1 MVSKGDS
8 TELYYQNITDP
19 EDPEFSLLVPEKR
32 KIIDAIKKLKFR
44 TTPPEV
50 AATAGISVDRSSFW
64 LNKIAGETAGK
75 LEVAADGTIF
85 YSFSNNFTNAYLQ
98 RGVRKAALIAG
109 AILFQFLYWLIR
121 VSFGFALIMSLLV
134 MVVIFV
140 LLIVMAI
147 AAIFGDSGGSGD
159 SGFDISGDF
168 FDLNFLVDIFR
179 WNYSPSH
186 TSYPNSLPGGRREK
200 YVSYVEE
207 HPKGNFFLECFSF
220 LFGDG
225 KPNSNLLEVRWQQ
238 IARVI
243 KKNGGVVSTE
253 QLAPFLDGD
262 RSDSGMILSALAQFN
277 GRPEVT
283 KSGYIVYVFPDFLD
297 PFTAPALPPMR
308 SEFYLVEDEWKFSA
322 FPASAQIKVF
332 LLASLNIAGSW
343 WLFKHIASINL
354 LHHIAILIDV
364 LLTYAV
370 IFLAIPVI
378 RFLALLVLNARIKH
392 RNDLRQAAFE
402 LVNRPSG
409 DVLEEIKE
417 ASEIRQQELE
427 QLRRDRRI
435 IFSTDKDSAEQ
446 FFDEQLD
453 QSK

>member
-1 MVSKGDS
+1 MARKGDS

-32 KIIDAIKKLKFR
+32 KVIDAIKKLKFR
-44 TTPPEV
+44 STPAEV

-85 YSFSNNFTNAYLQ
+85 YSFTNNFTSAYLQ
-98 RGVRKAALIAG
+98 RGARKAALIAG
-109 AILFQFLYWLIR
+109 AVLFQFLYWLIR

-134 MVVIFV
+134 IVVIFV

-147 AAIFGDSGGSGD
+147 AAIFGDSGGGD

-168 FDLNFLVDIFR
+168 FDLNFLGDIFR
-179 WNYSPSH
+179 WDYSPSH
-186 TSYPNSLPGGRREK
+186 TSYPNSLPSGRRER

-283 KSGYIVYVFPDFLD
+283 RSGYIVYVFPEFLD
-297 PFTAPALPPMR
+297 PLTAPALPPMR
-308 SEFYLVEDEWKFSA
+308 SECFLIEDEWKFSA
-322 FPASAQIKVF
+322 FPASAQFKVF

-343 WLFKHIASINL
+343 WLFKHIATINL

-364 LLTYAV
+364 LLAYAV
-370 IFLAIPVI
+370 IFLAIPAI
-378 RFLALLVLNARIKH
+378 RYVALLVLNARIKH
-392 RNDLRQAAFE
+392 RNYLRQAAAE
-402 LVNRPSG
+402 LVNRPTG
-409 DVLEEIKE
+409 DVLEEIRE
-417 ASEIRQQELE
+417 AAEIRQQELA
-427 QLRRDRRI
+427 QLRSDRRI
-435 IFSTDKDSAEQ
+435 IFSTDKDSVEQ
-446 FFDEQLD
+446 LFDQQLD